1 MANKKI
7 NQLVSKTS
15 ILSTD
20 LFGIGDATTGQLF
33 KKTIAELQAAI
44 GGAVI
49 SVNGLVG
56 TVVLDTDDI
65 QELATPTNK
74 YFTDARARAAISL
87 TVTGN
92 SGASTYSSGTGVLN
106 VPTYTLAGLG
116 GITASFLS
124 GTSGISYNSTT
135 GVISYSG
142 TVYTDSSIRALL
154 SGSTGITYNSSTGA
168 ISYSGTVYTDSSVR
182 ALISLTTTGSS
193 GASTY
198 NNTTGVINVPEYT
211 LAGLGGISLTSLS
224 GGTGITY
231 NSSTGAISYSGTVYT
246 DASVRALISASGAV
260 SYNNTTG
267 VISLSG
273 GNLTE
278 ATSSV
283 LTITGGTGAVLGSG
297 TSIQVKQATT
307 SVSGFLSSTDWTTFN
322 NKANALSGTTNYVA
336 KFTSSSAIGNSIIFD
351 NATGI
356 GINTN
361 SPFGS
366 SAERTIH
373 LTDASGG
380 FATIY
385 VTNTANTVKTI
396 LGMQSSNALGVVG
409 TQSNNP
415 FIIVTNDTERVR
427 LTSDGKIGIGTS
439 SPVGAASDDLVTQIY
454 NSVGGG
460 SASRA
465 MIRFTNSYSGSTWG
479 NGSWISI
486 DSGLDLYIANSEAAN
501 MYFQTS
507 GTTRMTIASTG
518 NVGISTSTF
527 PAFSGA
533 TQLTLKGT
541 STNTNGIFQVQS
553 YDSGTSLTIY
563 SGAASGDDPLILYQK
578 NLRFGSATDTG
589 LASYTERGRVTS
601 GGNWLLG
608 TTSDN
613 GERLYVS
620 GAIRATGTI
629 TANSDITLKKNL
641 LKIENALEKVEQIN
655 GYTYELK
662 ADDSKRHAGVIA
674 QEIQTVLPEIVNK
687 GNDGILG
694 VEYGNISA
702 LLIEAIKEQQTQ
714 INELKA
720 LLNK

>member
-7 NQLVSKTS
+7 NQLVSKTA

-20 LFGIGDATTGQLF
+20 IFGIGDATTGQLF

-74 YFTDARARAAISL
+74 YFTDARARGAISL

-92 SGASTYSSGTGVLN
+92 SGASTYSNGTGVLN

-116 GITASFLS
+116 GITATFLS

-142 TVYTDSSIRALL
+142 TVYTDASIRALL
-154 SGSTGITYNSSTGA
+154 SGSTGISYNSTTGA

-182 ALISLTTTGSS
+182 ALISMTTTGDS

-198 NNTTGVINVPEYT
+198 NNTTGVINVPNYT
-211 LAGLGGISLTSLS
+211 LAGLGGISYTSLS

-231 NSSTGAISYSGTVYT
+231 NNTTGAISYSGTVYT

-267 VISLSG
+267 VISLTS

-307 SVSGFLSSTDWTTFN
+307 SVSGFLSSTDWNTFN
-322 NKANALSGTTNYVA
+322 GKANALSGTTNYHA
-336 KFTSSSAIGNSIIFD
+336 KFTSSSAIGNSLIFD
-351 NATGI
+351 NGTNLGIAT
-356 GINTN
+356 
-361 SPFGS
+361 
-366 SAERTIH
+366 
-373 LTDASGG
+373 SGG
-380 FATIY
+380 TYASTTLLLRATSATS
-385 VTNTANTVKTI
+385 TNYA
-396 LGMQSSNALGVVG
+396 
-409 TQSNNP
+409 
-415 FIIVTNDTERVR
+415 FIIEDNATNEIFSIQNSGA
-427 LTSDGKIGIGTS
+427 LTIKN
-439 SPVGAASDDLVTQIY
+439 A
-454 NSVGGG
+454 
-460 SASRA
+460 
-465 MIRFTNSYSGSTWG
+465 
-479 NGSWISI
+479 
-486 DSGLDLYIANSEAAN
+486 
-501 MYFQTS
+501 
-507 GTTRMTIASTG
+507 GTTRLTIASTG
-518 NVGISTSTF
+518 AATFSSSVTAGGQITMAYGGNPRLTLQDTDAGAGNVGILF
-527 PAFSGA
+527 KEA
-533 TQLTLKGT
+533 TNDKWT
-541 STNTNGIFQVQS
+541 
-553 YDSGTSLTIY
+553 
-563 SGAASGDDPLILYQK
+563 
-578 NLRFGSATDTG
+578 
-589 LASYTERGRVTS
+589 LASVGGNFQFFNEATSSNAIYITS
-601 GGNWLLG
+601 GSNILMG
-608 TTSDN
+608 TTTDN

-641 LKIENALEKVEQIN
+641 LRIENALEKVEQIN
-655 GYTYELK
+655 GYTYEFK
-662 ADDSKRHAGVIA
+662 EDDSKRHAGVIA

-702 LLIEAIKEQQTQ
+702 LLIEAIKEQNIKIKNLET
-714 INELKA
+714 
-720 LLNK
+720 LLASK